1 MVEYPPIWTKVMW
14 YIGTIGFVIYFA
26 HRFQISEKR
35 EKLIIDT
42 KLINK
47 ISGMHELA
55 DDQKDALGYILGTLV
70 SSRERWNYIFIF
82 VTSTVAL
89 LIGIYIDFLR

>member
-1 MVEYPPIWTKVMW
+1 MW

-35 EKLIIDT
+35 EKLIVST
-42 KLINK
+42 QLIQK
-47 ISGMHELA
+47 VSGLKDVSDE
-55 DDQKDALGYILGTLV
+55 QKEALRYILGTLV

-82 VTSTVAL
+82 ASSAIAFV
-89 LIGIYIDFLR
+89 IGIYLDFIR

>member
-1 MVEYPPIWTKVMW
+1 MW

-35 EKLIIDT
+35 EKLIVDT
-42 KLINK
+42 KLIHTV
-47 ISGMHELA
+47 SVMDEFTHE
-55 DDQKDALGYILGTLV
+55 QKDALHYILGTLV

-82 VTSTVAL
+82 VTSAL
-89 LIGIYIDFLR
+89 ALIIVIYLDFIR